1 MTWKPLCRH
10 CHSNITNW
18 NKILCDDCSKKAMQV
33 LPSDPRERV
42 EIYKILIEESVNP
55 ITRIAAEQLLQE
67 DIEEVRER
75 YLDPTDSYSYT
86 RED

>member
-1 MTWKPLCRH
+1 
-10 CHSNITNW
+10 
-18 NKILCDDCSKKAMQV
+18 MQV